1 MAAYRAGMTGTRLS
15 PASYLDHIQ
24 AESARFAAVLR
35 DCDPTARV
43 PACPDWDAA
52 ELVWHLAG
60 VQWFWSEAMTH
71 RPDGP
76 PDEDRRPARADSYA
90 GLLEQYAAL
99 SAGLVDA
106 LTDLDPHE
114 PAWSWADHV
123 PDGQT
128 VAFTLRRQAHEAL
141 IHRLDAEQTAGAVTP
156 LDPALAADGVA
167 ELLEVMY
174 GGAAP
179 AWGRIEPGA
188 FLVRV
193 DLTDA
198 ATSLWVRPCTF
209 LGTHPAS
216 GKNYDGPHLLVVDD
230 PGTAPS
236 AVVSGTAADLDAT
249 WWKRRGTDG
258 IQVSG
263 DRAAYDELAAALD
276 PPLD

>member
-1 MAAYRAGMTGTRLS
+1 MTRLAF
-15 PASYLDHIQ
+15 PVYLDRIRT
-24 AESARFAAVLR
+24 ESARFLAVLT
-35 DCDPTARV
+35 DCDPDARV
-43 PACPDWDAA
+43 PACPDWDADD
-52 ELVWHLAG
+52 LLWHHSE
-60 VQWFWSEAMTH
+60 VQWFWSEVVRR

-76 PDEDRRPARADSYA
+76 PDDELRRGRADSHA
-90 GLLEQYAAL
+90 GLLEQYAAS
-99 SAGLVDA
+99 SASLVAA
-106 LTDLDPHE
+106 LGQADPAE
-114 PAWSWADHV
+114 AAWTWA
-123 PDGQT
+123 PEQT
-128 VAFTLRRQAHEAL
+128 VGFTFRRQAHESL
-141 IHRLDAEQTAGAVTP
+141 IHRLDAEQAAGAVSP

-179 AWGRIEPGA
+179 AWGRIEPGS

-209 LGTHPAS
+209 LGTHPES
-216 GKNYDGPHLLVVDD
+216 GKNYDGPHVLVVDD
-230 PGTAPS
+230 PGTEPS